1 MNELQ
6 QVIEDVG
13 RGLVNAEHYGS
24 AIVGMSRAEANAL
37 IDAAQLVAPLQERCE
52 LLGRALAAV
61 WSLVG
66 EDDQRTI
73 MTVLDAPCGPGKTMP
88 ALSLV
93 QMLERKGAAMME
105 EV

>member
-6 QVIEDVG
+6 QVVDDVA
-13 RGLVNAEHYGS
+13 RGINSAEHYGS
-24 AIVGMSRAEANAL
+24 VIVGISRAEARCL

-66 EDDQRTI
+66 EEDQRAITAL
-73 MTVLDAPCGPGKTMP
+73 LDVPAGAGKTLP

-93 QMLERKGAAMME
+93 QMLEGRGAQ
-105 EV
+105 EVQP

>member
-1 MNELQ
+1 VNELQ
-6 QVIEDVG
+6 QVVDDVA
-13 RGLVNAEHYGS
+13 RGINSAEHYGS
-24 AIVGMSRAEANAL
+24 VIVGISRAEARCL

-73 MTVLDAPCGPGKTMP
+73 MAVLEMPAGAGKTLP
-88 ALSLV
+88 ALSLLK
-93 QMLERKGAAMME
+93 MLDRR
-105 EV
+105 